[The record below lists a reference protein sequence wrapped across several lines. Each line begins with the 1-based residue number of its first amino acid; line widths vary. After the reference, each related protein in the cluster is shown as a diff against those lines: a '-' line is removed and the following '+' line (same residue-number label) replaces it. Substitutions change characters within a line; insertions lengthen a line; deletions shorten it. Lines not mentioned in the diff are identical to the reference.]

1 MRPIYIEGET
11 IDDMWFWLLKG
22 IVNKDFTY
30 EVPIDRGSFEKEHIR
45 TQFDYATFMI
55 KKPAGKVDTPDRL
68 TVTVP
73 AGVVHPCSIDF
84 LHSYFVENFFNPD
97 KKDEEDY
104 TYGNRLFTHDQI
116 CKVLDML
123 KETPHTNQAILRISV
138 PEDIDLK
145 DPPCLLAIVFRVFN
159 GILNCS
165 VVFRSWDLFG
175 AWPANIG
182 AIQMLKEFYCS
193 ETGLKDGVLIG
204 ASHGLHIYDYQKEAV
219 AGRLGMKGW
228 K

>member
-1 MRPIYIEGET
+1 MRPLYIEGET
-11 IDDMWFWLLKG
+11 IDDTWFQLLKE
-22 IVNKDFTY
+22 ITNDQVTY

-55 KKPAGKVDTPDRL
+55 NKPAGKVDTPDRL
-68 TVTVP
+68 IVTVP

-84 LHSYFVENFFNPD
+84 LHSYFVDNFFNPD
-97 KKDEEDY
+97 KKDKEDY
-104 TYGNRLFTHDQI
+104 TYGQRLFSHNQI
-116 CKVLDML
+116 YEVLKML
-123 KETPHTNQAILRISV
+123 KETPHTNQAILRVSA
-138 PEDIDLK
+138 PEDVGMK
-145 DPPCLLAIVFRVFN
+145 DPPCLLAIVFRVLN

-165 VVFRSWDLFG
+165 VTFRSWDLFG

-182 AIQMLKEFYCS
+182 VIQMLKEFYGS
-193 ETGLKDGVLIG
+193 ETGLKDGVIIG
-204 ASHGLHIYDYQKEAV
+204 ASHGLHIYDYQKEEV

>member
-11 IDDMWFWLLKG
+11 IDDTWFKLLKG
-22 IVNKDFTY
+22 ITMPEYTY
-30 EVPIDRGSFEKEHIR
+30 EVPIDRGSFEKAHTR

-68 TVTVP
+68 VVTVP
-73 AGVVHPCSIDF
+73 AGITHPCSIDF

-97 KKDEEDY
+97 KREEEDY
-104 TYGNRLFTHDQI
+104 TYGQRMFTHDQSY
-116 CKVLDML
+116 KVLEML
-123 KETPHTNQAILRISV
+123 KETPHTNQAVLRVSA
-138 PEDIDLK
+138 PEDVDLK
-145 DPPCLLAIVFRVFN
+145 DPPCLLAIVFRVLN

-165 VVFRSWDLFG
+165 VTFRSWDLFG
-175 AWPANIG
+175 GLPANIG
-182 AIQMLKEFYCS
+182 AIQLLKEFYGS
-193 ETGLKDGVLIG
+193 EAGLKDGVIIG
-204 ASHGLHIYDYQKEAV
+204 ASHGLHIYDYQKEEV